1 MDARDLPPGP
11 ERSWIPALAQSLS
24 ADFCEQRGQELNTY
38 LQRLLARNTMP
49 APVQKLLGLRCPEPP
64 GSLRVVEKTGVLEL
78 EVKPPEMLTFQEE
91 RQTGWASSA
100 PMQRGGPVDGYYIEV
115 LNLDSGSKHR
125 LTRDVGPSGQ
135 LPQKAQVGHLDS
147 GRHVFAVA
155 AYNCAGCSAQVS
167 ITVDP
172 SLALSARS
180 SPQTAALPLLPQ
192 LPYGMIPAA
201 QGKARSYPCANANRQ
216 VSQRMPEQ
224 APGPPAARSLP
235 LGVSPVPHGSRP
247 CPKGPSMHPAIQAG
261 APEQM
266 ESVRPGSKLLPAGV
280 FFAMAGY
287 GVYL

>member
-38 LQRLLARNTMP
+38 LQRLLARSTIP
-49 APVQKLLGLRCPEPP
+49 SPVQKLLGLRCPEPP
-64 GSLRVVEKTGVLEL
+64 GSLRVVKKSGNLEL
-78 EVKPPEMLTFQEE
+78 EVKPTEMLTF
-91 RQTGWASSA
+91 
-100 PMQRGGPVDGYYIEV
+100 PVDGYIIEI
-115 LNLDSGSKHR
+115 LNLDSGSKYR
-125 LTRDVGPSGQ
+125 MTRDVGPSGQ
-135 LPQKAQVGHLDS
+135 LPQKAQVGHLDT

-155 AYNCAGCSAQVS
+155 AYNSAGCSAQVS

-180 SPQTAALPLLPQ
+180 STQTAALPQLPQ

-247 CPKGPSMHPAIQAG
+247 WPKGPSMHPAIQAG